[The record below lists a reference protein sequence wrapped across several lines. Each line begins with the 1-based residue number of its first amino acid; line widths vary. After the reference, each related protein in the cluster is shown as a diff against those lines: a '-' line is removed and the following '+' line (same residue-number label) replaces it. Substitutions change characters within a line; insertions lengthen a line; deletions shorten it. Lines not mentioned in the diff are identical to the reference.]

1 VAYGEEPKSADAK
14 VVALSYLTYCL
25 AADRKLKEV
34 WDWAENDPDLKPIRN
49 SISGDLTNLKEE
61 LSVLPEPGDKKYDEA
76 RWDIVRK
83 LARTKKAEGSSSTL
97 Q

>member
-25 AADRKLKEV
+25 AADRKYKVV
-34 WDWAENDPDLKPIRN
+34 WDWAEDDPDLEPIRN
-49 SISGDLTNLKEE
+49 SISGSLTSLKEE
-61 LSVLPEPGDKKYDEA
+61 LSLLPDPEDRKYNKA
-76 RWDIVRK
+76 RWEIVRK
-83 LARTKKAEGSSSTL
+83 LSRTKKAEDSSSAR